1 MTSSF
6 EQNEGTYQPGLGRFF
21 YEMKCKVVC
30 HDRPLGKG
38 TDGFPT
44 NLQAQF
50 CSSDPIFVIE

>member
-38 TDGFPT
+38 TDGCPT
-44 NLQAQF
+44 NLPPYKRNSVVLIQF
-50 CSSDPIFVIE
+50 L